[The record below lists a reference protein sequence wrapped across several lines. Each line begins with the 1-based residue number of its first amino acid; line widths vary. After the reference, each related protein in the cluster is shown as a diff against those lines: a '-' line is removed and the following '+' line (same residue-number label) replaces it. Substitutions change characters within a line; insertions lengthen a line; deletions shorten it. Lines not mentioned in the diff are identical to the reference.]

1 MSEPPSILPEQVQ
14 SIVDQSINAT
24 LTALGIKARTI
35 SPWISQ
41 NKAFK
46 MAGRKRVES
55 AMNQG
60 SILFKK
66 LGDKKQS
73 RVLIAR
79 RDIERLIRNPT
90 L

>member
-1 MSEPPSILPEQVQ
+1 VSEPLSILPEQVQ
-14 SIVDQSINAT
+14 AIVDQSINAT

-41 NKAFK
+41 NKAFNL
-46 MAGRKRVES
+46 AGRKRVES
-55 AMNQG
+55 AMDQG
-60 SILFKK
+60 RIAFKK
-66 LGDKKQS
+66 NGDKKQS
-73 RVLIAR
+73 RVLVSR